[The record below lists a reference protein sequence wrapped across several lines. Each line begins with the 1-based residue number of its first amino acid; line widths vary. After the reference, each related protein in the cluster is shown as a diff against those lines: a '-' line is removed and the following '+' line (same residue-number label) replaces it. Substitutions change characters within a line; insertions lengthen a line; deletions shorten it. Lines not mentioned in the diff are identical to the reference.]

1 MGKVR
6 MRPRATRE
14 VGRAARGGEQGK
26 PQNAVLE
33 WAKSIIIAFGLFL
46 LIRTFL
52 VQTFTI
58 TSGSMENTLL
68 VGDFLMLSKAAYGA
82 QIPGTSLRLPGY
94 TELQRGDVIVFRGPH
109 EPDLDLVKRLIG
121 LPGDTLAMRE
131 GVLYLNGEP
140 QVEPYVEGTGEGG
153 DVTHPWMAWQTEY
166 LAPGVDRATYR
177 PTLWNWGPLVVP
189 PGRYFVLGDRRDDSL
204 DSRHWGFVDGR
215 KIKGE
220 ALFIYYSYDR
230 TAPHA
235 FPWIRDV
242 RWGRIGRP
250 IR

>member
-1 MGKVR
+1 M
-6 MRPRATRE
+6 
-14 VGRAARGGEQGK
+14 
-26 PQNAVLE
+26 
-33 WAKSIIIAFGLFL
+33 
-46 LIRTFL
+46 
-52 VQTFTI
+52 
-58 TSGSMENTLL
+58 
-68 VGDFLMLSKAAYGA
+68 
-82 QIPGTSLRLPGY
+82 
-94 TELQRGDVIVFRGPH
+94 
-109 EPDLDLVKRLIG
+109 
-121 LPGDTLAMRE
+121 
-131 GVLYLNGEP
+131 
-140 QVEPYVEGTGEGG
+140 
-153 DVTHPWMAWQTEY
+153 THPWMAWQTEY

>member
-6 MRPRATRE
+6 MQPRRAPET
-14 VGRAARGGEQGK
+14 GRAARDNAESK
-26 PQNAVLE
+26 PKNGVWE

-58 TSGSMENTLL
+58 TSGSMEDTLL
-68 VGDFLMLSKAAYGA
+68 VGDFLMLSKSAYGA
-82 QIPGTSLRLPGY
+82 QIPGTDLRLPGY
-94 TELQRGDVIVFRGPH
+94 TELERGDVIVFRAQH
-109 EPDLDLVKRLIG
+109 EPNMDLVKRLVG
-121 LPGDTLAMRE
+121 LPGDTLAMRA
-131 GVLYLNGEP
+131 GVLYVNGEP
-140 QVEPYVEGTGEGG
+140 QIEPYAEGSGNGG
-153 DVTHPWMAWQTEY
+153 DPTHPWMVWQADY

-189 PGRYFVLGDRRDDSL
+189 PGRYFVLGDNRDDSL

-220 ALFIYYSYDR
+220 ALFIYYSFDR
-230 TAPHA
+230 EAPHA
-235 FPWIRDV
+235 FPWLRDV
-242 RWGRIGRP
+242 RWNRIGQL

>member
-6 MRPRATRE
+6 MQPRRAPET
-14 VGRAARGGEQGK
+14 GRAARDNAERK
-26 PQNAVLE
+26 PKNGLWE

-58 TSGSMENTLL
+58 TSGSMEDTLL
-68 VGDFLMLSKAAYGA
+68 VGDFLMLSKSAYGA
-82 QIPGTSLRLPGY
+82 QIPGTDLRLPGY
-94 TELQRGDVIVFRGPH
+94 TELERGDVIVFRAQH
-109 EPDLDLVKRLIG
+109 EPNMDLVKRLVG
-121 LPGDTLAMRE
+121 LPGDTLAMRA
-131 GVLYLNGEP
+131 GVLYVNGEP
-140 QVEPYVEGTGEGG
+140 QIEPYAEGSGNGG
-153 DVTHPWMAWQTEY
+153 DPTHPWMVWQADY

-189 PGRYFVLGDRRDDSL
+189 PGRYFVLGDNRDDSL

-220 ALFIYYSYDR
+220 ALFIYYSFDR
-230 TAPHA
+230 EAPHA
-235 FPWIRDV
+235 FPWLRDV
-242 RWGRIGRP
+242 RWNRIGQL